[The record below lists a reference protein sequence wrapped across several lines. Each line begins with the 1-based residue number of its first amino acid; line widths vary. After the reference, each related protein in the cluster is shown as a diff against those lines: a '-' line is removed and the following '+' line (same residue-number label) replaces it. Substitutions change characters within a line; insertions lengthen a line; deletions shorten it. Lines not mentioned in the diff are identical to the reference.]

1 MARAIGKLVEFA
13 PAIQTWQDYIEQFEF
28 YLEAN
33 NITEANEKRS
43 TLLTAVGVRI
53 YPTIKSLILPK
64 APKEVSYEEKV
75 AKCTAHFGKT
85 TNELLSR
92 IHFHK
97 RDQLEDESLQDFV
110 HELRKLAQDCK
121 FGVPTQKLP
130 LETMLRDRFLA
141 GIRNEEL
148 QRYLCQRHE
157 EMVTESNPDGLT
169 LDKALEIARSA
180 ESTIDQQKIIK
191 QKESKSVN
199 KIIKKDRERENKNRH
214 LSRACKSEQKESSKS
229 KPSRAHRVED
239 DDSQLEKD
247 SDCYSNAIV
256 NKTNAT
262 NNNDKY
268 NVRVEINS
276 LPCTFEIDNRSHL
289 SIINREAFK
298 KIWQNSNPDWSK
310 REVKLFVYGKNRLN
324 VMGSTD
330 VSVKY
335 GEFKGK
341 LPLPI
346 TEDTVGPNLLGRKWF
361 ADLAIKIMGIQ
372 RIEKIETDY
381 TKMIDEFPSITST
394 RLEGHHG
401 TPISILLKENARPKF
416 IKARCIP

>member
-13 PAIQTWQDYIEQFEF
+13 PAIQTWEDYIEQFEF

-33 NITEANEKRS
+33 NITEASKKRS

-64 APKEVSYEEKV
+64 APKEVSYEEIV

-121 FGVPTQKLP
+121 FGGRTQKLP
-130 LETMLRDRFLA
+130 LETMLRDRFVA

-148 QRYLCQRHE
+148 QRYLCRRHE

-180 ESTIDQQKIIK
+180 KLTIDQQKIIK
-191 QKESKSVN
+191 QRELKSVN
-199 KIIKKDRERENKNRH
+199 KIIKKDREKENKNNRGKECYRCGYKNRTADNCFYKNIKCDSCSKIGH
-214 LSRACKSEQKESSKS
+214 LSRACKSKQKESSKS

-247 SDCYSNAIV
+247 SDCFSIV

-262 NNNDKY
+262 NNNDEY
-268 NVRVEINS
+268 NVTVEINFI
-276 LPCTFEIDNRSHL
+276 PCTFEIDNGSHL
-289 SIINREAFK
+289 SIINRETFK
-298 KIWQNSNPDWSK
+298 KI
-310 REVKLFVYGKNRLN
+310 
-324 VMGSTD
+324 
-330 VSVKY
+330 
-335 GEFKGK
+335 
-341 LPLPI
+341 
-346 TEDTVGPNLLGRKWF
+346 
-361 ADLAIKIMGIQ
+361 
-372 RIEKIETDY
+372 
-381 TKMIDEFPSITST
+381 
-394 RLEGHHG
+394 
-401 TPISILLKENARPKF
+401 
-416 IKARCIP
+416 